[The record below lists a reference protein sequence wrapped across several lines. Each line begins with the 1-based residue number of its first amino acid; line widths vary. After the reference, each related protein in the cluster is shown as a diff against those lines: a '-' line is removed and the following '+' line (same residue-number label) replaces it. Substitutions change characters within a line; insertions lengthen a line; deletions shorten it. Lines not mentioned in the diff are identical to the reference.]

1 VTEPIRQTVSPI
13 TRTIS
18 EVGNRLQQAGPSP
31 TITGTTQRLQ
41 PPSGSS
47 PRPGQA
53 GPAAGGPLQGIRN
66 TVNRVTG
73 GASGGGSGAL
83 VGVLPGG
90 GTVPAGG
97 ANGGPPPA
105 FGGSTFTAVGG
116 GTYLDVTAADQGLRW
131 LNIDPAGMSTAE
143 LAAAVA
149 ALSGCFYA
157 LPAREQ
163 RVLALRGGLGGRQ
176 PLSRRAVARLL
187 GLQPQSVRAL
197 EIRGVRGLQAAAASD
212 GCAGSP
218 GATAMASGVGLISP
232 LVATLTE
239 PLRPLSATG
248 GGAVGGADGF
258 SAPALAGPAVGRAFL
273 DGERVRWEV
282 LAPVLLAL
290 GILSGLWLLVGGA
303 SRDERELRRR
313 GRPFPARPLRAHP
326 ASRANGA
333 TANGAA
339 ERASAYR
346 SRTSGV
352 RSSEAPAER
361 EESVRVEGTAGRAER
376 RGAGVG
382 RRTAA

>member
-1 VTEPIRQTVSPI
+1 
-13 TRTIS
+13 
-18 EVGNRLQQAGPSP
+18 
-31 TITGTTQRLQ
+31 
-41 PPSGSS
+41 
-47 PRPGQA
+47 
-53 GPAAGGPLQGIRN
+53 
-66 TVNRVTG
+66 
-73 GASGGGSGAL
+73 
-83 VGVLPGG
+83 
-90 GTVPAGG
+90 
-97 ANGGPPPA
+97 
-105 FGGSTFTAVGG
+105 VGG

-131 LNIDPAGMSTAE
+131 LRIDPAGMSTAE

-176 PLSRRAVARLL
+176 PLSRRAVAGLL

-239 PLRPLSATG
+239 PFRPLSATG

-303 SRDERELRRR
+303 FRDERELRRR
-313 GRPFPARPLRAHP
+313 GVPFPARPLGAHP

-339 ERASAYR
+339 ERASAY
-346 SRTSGV
+346 